1 MSFLYKFCHVILVQ
15 VLSCHFCTSFVM
27 SFLYKLWH
35 VSLVQLV
42 SCHSCTTC
50 VMSFLYKFCHVILV
64 QVVACQSCATCVM
77 SFLYNL
83 CHVILVQ
90 VLSCIAAALYRL
102 YYCIVSS
109 YPNTLV
115 QIVVHHLCTCHLL
128 IHVHVMT
135 YFIHV
140 RVIVSFLYKL
150 YLINHVSSSPSIER
164 LGPLPP
170 VPASR
175 EEGKTKGTQASRGS
189 SCPLRNS
196 PSLVWVLC
204 QLVQRCL

>member
-1 MSFLYKFCHVILVQ
+1 MSFLYKFCHVI
-15 VLSCHFCTSFVM
+15 SCTSCGM
-27 SFLYKLWH
+27 SVLCNLCH
-35 VSLVQLV
+35 VIPVQLV
-42 SCHSCTTC
+42 SCHSCTSF
-50 VMSFLYKFCHVILV
+50 VMFILV
-64 QVVACQSCATCVM
+64 QVLACQSCATCVM